1 MEKART
7 RSTPESMESMNR
19 SVLVVDSDARNLVLM
34 STILQR
40 LGYHACSALGVGN
53 ALEIA
58 SASSLSLIVTELRLK
73 GLSGLDLLQHIRQLD
88 RTAAVPV
95 IVMTHDLAPE
105 IEQQCRRAGALSC
118 ISKPVQVNELYDALQ
133 PVLEPGSRRRNVR
146 IPTRLSVLLND
157 RPLDCADGECATNL
171 SANGMYLRTLRPYP
185 EGSEVVLQVSLQ
197 EEAVRA
203 EARVVHCQS
212 PDDRASGTWGIG
224 LQFVRTSPG
233 AKEIIRRFIND
244 EVAFGILPAI
254 DE

>member
-1 MEKART
+1 MEEA
-7 RSTPESMESMNR
+7 RSTPGSMERMNR
-19 SVLVVDSDARNLVLM
+19 FVLVVDCDARNLVLM
-34 STILQR
+34 SMILQR

-58 SASSLSLIVTELRLK
+58 SASPPSLIVTELHLK

-88 RTAAVPV
+88 QTAAVPI

-105 IEQQCRRAGALSC
+105 VEQQCRRAGALSC
-118 ISKPVQVNELYDALQ
+118 ISKPVQANELYEVLQ
-133 PVLEPGSRRRNVR
+133 PVLEPGSRRRDVR
-146 IPTRLSVLLND
+146 IPTRLSVLVND
-157 RPLDCADGECATNL
+157 RPLDCVDGECATNL

-185 EGSEVVLQVSLQ
+185 EGSEVVLQVSFQ

-203 EARVVHCQS
+203 EARVVYCQS
-212 PDDRASGTWGIG
+212 PDDEASGMWGVG
-224 LQFVRTSPG
+224 VQFVRTTPG